1 MSYLLWGR
9 RSEAC
14 LLTNCLITYYKTDLC
29 NVLQESTKGDKHNQQ
44 GHAVKEGLIMQP
56 ADDRVR
62 YENGHRVHVGNG
74 GGENN
79 QEVHP
84 N

>member
-1 MSYLLWGR
+1 M
-9 RSEAC
+9 
-14 LLTNCLITYYKTDLC
+14 
-29 NVLQESTKGDKHNQQ
+29 LQESTKGDKCNKQ
-44 GHAVKEGLIMQP
+44 GHAVKEGLIIQP

-84 N
+84 NWAVSETLEGRLVKWISTYKL